1 VPTDFVFAF
10 EISAMVGTAQMRLCP
25 PYKLLMGPGLR
36 REDKQFRLIRPD
48 PCTKTMLALHNRGLQ
63 RVSIPAQDAYH
74 FSEFSQGV
82 PALPD
87 PSLPVNFPA
96 LGQPVDELALTEI
109 KGAVLAKLR
118 LAIGKDAGMATRHDW
133 YKAAALALR
142 DRIVHHWLTAEK
154 QSYDAGRKRV
164 YYLSLEFLIGRLF
177 TDALNNMGLLPVF
190 EAALGDLGVDLSD
203 LRKCEPDAALGNG
216 GLGRLAACFMESM
229 ATLAIPAIGYGIR
242 YDFGLFRQ
250 IVAQGWQQEYPDE
263 WLGFGNP
270 WEFQRPEVVY
280 HVHFGGGVERIT
292 DAQGRDRAI
301 WHPAETV
308 QAVAYDTPIVGWR
321 GRHVNALRL
330 WSARSPDPLKLDVFN
345 TGDYLG
351 ASAEEARAESIC
363 KFLYPNDES
372 PAGRELRLRQE
383 YFFVSASLQDLV
395 QRHLASD
402 GQLRSLASKAAV
414 QLNDTH
420 PSLAVTELMRILC
433 DLHNFRWDE
442 AWQITVATLSYT
454 NHTLLPEALETWPV
468 ELFERL
474 LPRHLDIIYRIN
486 VAHLALA
493 DARCPGD
500 VDFRASVSLIDEKSG
515 RRVRMG
521 QLAFVG
527 SHRINGV
534 SAMHSDLMK
543 ETVFHD
549 LNHLY
554 PARITNKTNGITFRR
569 WLMLANPKLTDLL
582 REACGEAVLD
592 DPSQLQR
599 LEARAS
605 DHAFQQQFRSV
616 KHRNKIALARLI
628 GERLNIK
635 VDPGALFDV
644 QIKRIHEYKRQLL
657 NILETVALYH
667 AIRDEPQRD
676 WVPRVKIFA
685 GKAAASYRYAKLI
698 IKLINDVA
706 EVVNND
712 PAIAGRLKVA
722 FLADYNVSLAEVIIP
737 AADLSEQIS
746 TAGMEASGTG
756 NMKLA
761 LNGALTIGTLDGAN
775 IEIRD
780 HVGAENIAIFGM
792 EAMDVVLR
800 RKQGLDATD
809 VIQRSPHLSRAV
821 NAIASGEF
829 SPDDPGR
836 FESIAHALRH
846 LDHYMVSADFA
857 AYFDAQRGIDARWL
871 VVPAWTRASI
881 LNVARMPW
889 FSSDRTIREY
899 AEDIWNVPVRGTSPL
914 ASQEPGAQR
923 EATR

>member
-1 VPTDFVFAF
+1 LQEKST
-10 EISAMVGTAQMRLCP
+10 
-25 PYKLLMGPGLR
+25 PG
-36 REDKQFRLIRPD
+36 
-48 PCTKTMLALHNRGLQ
+48 NY
-63 RVSIPAQDAYH
+63 PAA
-74 FSEFSQGV
+74 
-82 PALPD
+82 
-87 PSLPVNFPA
+87 
-96 LGQPVDELALTEI
+96 GQPIDELALTDV
-109 KGAVLAKLR
+109 KGAILAKLR
-118 LAIGKDAGMATRHDW
+118 LAIGKDAGMATRRDW

-142 DRIVHHWLTAEK
+142 DRIVHRWLTAEK
-154 QSYDAGRKRV
+154 ESYDAGAKRV

-177 TDALNNMGLLPVF
+177 TDALNNMGLLAVF
-190 EAALGDLGVDLSD
+190 EAALGDLGVDLQD

-229 ATLAIPAIGYGIR
+229 ATLAIPAVGYGIR

-250 IVAQGWQQEYPDE
+250 IISHGWQQEYPDE
-263 WLGFGNP
+263 WLGCGNP
-270 WEFQRPEVVY
+270 WEFQRPELVY
-280 HVHFGGGVERIT
+280 NVHFGGHVEHVDDR
-292 DAQGRDRAI
+292 GRDRAI
-301 WHPAETV
+301 WHPSETV
-308 QAVAYDTPIVGWR
+308 EAMAYDTPIVGWR
-321 GRHVNALRL
+321 GQHVNALRL
-330 WSARSPDPLKLDVFN
+330 WSAHAPDPLRLDVFN
-345 TGDYLG
+345 TGDYVS
-351 ASAEEARAESIC
+351 ASAEQARAGAIC

-372 PAGRELRLRQE
+372 AAGRELRLRQE

-395 QRHLASD
+395 KRHLTAD
-402 GQLRSLASKAAV
+402 GQLRSLAMKAAV

-420 PSLAVTELMRILC
+420 PSLAVTELMRILV

-442 AWQITVATLSYT
+442 AWKITVATLSYT

-474 LPRHLDIIYRIN
+474 LPRHLEIIYRIN
-486 VAHLALA
+486 VQHLALA
-493 DARCPGD
+493 DECCPGD
-500 VDFRASVSLIDEKSG
+500 IEFRASVSLIDEKSG

-549 LNHLY
+549 LHHLY
-554 PARITNKTNGITFRR
+554 PSRITNKTNGITFRR
-569 WLMLANPKLTDLL
+569 WLMLANPGLTGLL
-582 REACGEAVLD
+582 REVCGDAVLD
-592 DPSQLQR
+592 DFSLFER
-599 LEARAS
+599 LEAHAS
-605 DHAFQQQFRSV
+605 DNAFQQRFRDV
-616 KHRNKIALARLI
+616 KHHNKLALARLI
-628 GERLNIK
+628 GERGIN
-635 VDPGALFDV
+635 VDPSALFDV

-657 NILETVALYH
+657 NILEAIALYLE
-667 AIRDEPQRD
+667 IKDNPQRD
-676 WVPRVKIFA
+676 RVPRVKIFA

-706 EVVNND
+706 EVVNKD
-712 PAIAGRLKVA
+712 PVVAGRLKIA

-792 EAMDVVLR
+792 EAGDVMVR
-800 RKQGLDATD
+800 RKQGLDASD
-809 VIQRSPHLSRAV
+809 VIARSPRLARAITAV
-821 NAIASGEF
+821 ESGMF
-829 SPDDPGR
+829 SPGDAGR
-836 FESIAHALRH
+836 FASIGHALRY
-846 LDHYMVSADFA
+846 LDHYMVSADFDS
-857 AYFDAQRGIDARWL
+857 YYDAQRGIDARWQ
-871 VVPAWTRASI
+871 VAPAWTRASI

-899 AEDIWNVPVRGTSPL
+899 AEDIWTVPVKPTTPRALQEQGAKRG
-914 ASQEPGAQR
+914 GKR
-923 EATR
+923 

>member
-1 VPTDFVFAF
+1 VN
-10 EISAMVGTAQMRLCP
+10 L
-25 PYKLLMGPGLR
+25 
-36 REDKQFRLIRPD
+36 
-48 PCTKTMLALHNRGLQ
+48 
-63 RVSIPAQDAYH
+63 PA
-74 FSEFSQGV
+74 
-82 PALPD
+82 P
-87 PSLPVNFPA
+87 
-96 LGQPVDELALTEI
+96 GQPIDELALAEI
-109 KGAVLAKLR
+109 KSAILAKLR

-133 YKAAALALR
+133 YKAAALTLR
-142 DRIVHHWLTAEK
+142 DRIVHRWLTAEK

-164 YYLSLEFLIGRLF
+164 YYLSLEFLICRLF
-177 TDALNNMGLLPVF
+177 TDALNNMGLLALF
-190 EAALGDLGVDLSD
+190 DAALGDLGVGLSD

-229 ATLAIPAIGYGIR
+229 ATLRIPAIGYGIR

-250 IVAQGWQQEYPDE
+250 IINNGWQQEYPDE
-263 WLGFGNP
+263 WLSFGNP

-280 HVHFGGGVERIT
+280 HVHFGGGVEHIET
-292 DAQGRDRAI
+292 KARDRAI

-321 GRHVNALRL
+321 GHHVNALRL

-345 TGDYLG
+345 SGDYLG

-395 QRHLASD
+395 KRHLAAD
-402 GQLRSLASKAAV
+402 GQIRGLAAKVAV

-420 PSLAVTELMRILC
+420 PSLAVTELMRILV
-433 DLHNFRWDE
+433 DLHNIRWDD
-442 AWQITVATLSYT
+442 AWKITIATLSYT

-468 ELFERL
+468 ELFQRL
-474 LPRHLDIIYRIN
+474 LPRHLEIIYRIN
-486 VAHLALA
+486 VGHLALA
-493 DARCPGD
+493 EERCPGD

-554 PARITNKTNGITFRR
+554 PDRIVNKTNGITFRR
-569 WLMLANPKLTDLL
+569 WLMLANPRLTDLL

-592 DPSQLQR
+592 DPARLQL
-599 LEARAS
+599 LEKSAGDS
-605 DHAFQQQFRSV
+605 AFQERFRNV
-616 KHRNKIALARLI
+616 KHHNKVALARLI
-628 GERLNIK
+628 GEKNNIK
-635 VDPGALFDV
+635 VDPAALFDV

-657 NILETVALYH
+657 NIIETIALYH
-667 AIRDEPQRD
+667 AIKDNPQGN

-712 PAIAGRLKVA
+712 PVIAGRLKIA

-780 HVGAENIAIFGM
+780 HVGAENITIFGM
-792 EAMDVVLR
+792 EAMDVVVR
-800 RKQGLDATD
+800 HKQGLDATD
-809 VIQRSPHLSRAV
+809 VIRRSPGLSRAI
-821 NAIASGEF
+821 NAIGSGEF
-829 SPDDPGR
+829 SPGDASR

-846 LDHYMVSADFA
+846 LDHYMVSADFDS
-857 AYFDAQRGIDARWL
+857 YFDAQRGIDTRWQTQA
-871 VVPAWTRASI
+871 AWTRASI
-881 LNVARMPW
+881 LNVARMAW
-889 FSSDRTIREY
+889 FSSDRTIAEY
-899 AEDIWNVPVRGTSPL
+899 AEDIWNVPVNGH
-914 ASQEPGAQR
+914 AQIEQIR
-923 EATR
+923 AER

>member
-1 VPTDFVFAF
+1 VHLSEP
-10 EISAMVGTAQMRLCP
+10 
-25 PYKLLMGPGLR
+25 
-36 REDKQFRLIRPD
+36 
-48 PCTKTMLALHNRGLQ
+48 
-63 RVSIPAQDAYH
+63 SIPV
-74 FSEFSQGV
+74 FS
-82 PALPD
+82 APD
-87 PSLPVNFPA
+87 
-96 LGQPVDELALTEI
+96 QPIDELALAEI
-109 KGAVLAKLR
+109 KSAILAKLR

-142 DRIVHHWLTAEK
+142 DRIVHRWLTAEK
-154 QSYDAGRKRV
+154 LSYDAGRKRV

-177 TDALNNMGLLPVF
+177 TDALNNMGLLALF
-190 EAALGDLGVDLSD
+190 DAALGDLGVSLSD

-229 ATLAIPAIGYGIR
+229 ATLRIPAIGYGIR
-242 YDFGLFRQ
+242 YDYGLFRQ
-250 IVAQGWQQEYPDE
+250 IINNGWQQEYPDE
-263 WLGFGNP
+263 WLSFGNP

-280 HVHFGGGVERIT
+280 HIHFGGSVEHV
-292 DAQGRDRAI
+292 DDKGRDRAT
-301 WHPAETV
+301 WRPAETV

-321 GRHVNALRL
+321 GQNVNALRL
-330 WSARSPDPLKLDVFN
+330 WSARSPDPLRLDVFN
-345 TGDYLG
+345 TGDYTG
-351 ASAEEARAESIC
+351 AVAEETRAESIC

-395 QRHLASD
+395 KRHLAAD
-402 GQLRSLASKAAV
+402 GQLRNLPQKVAV

-420 PSLAVTELMRILC
+420 PSLAVTELMRILV

-442 AWQITVATLSYT
+442 AWKITVATLSYT
-454 NHTLLPEALETWPV
+454 NHTLLPEALETWPI

-474 LPRHLDIIYRIN
+474 LPRNIEIIYRIN
-486 VAHLALA
+486 VSHLAKA
-493 DARCPGD
+493 EERCPGD
-500 VDFRASVSLIDEKSG
+500 VDFRASVSLIDERSG

-554 PARITNKTNGITFRR
+554 PGRITNKTNGITFRR
-569 WLMLANPKLTDLL
+569 WLMLANPKLTGLL

-592 DPSQLQR
+592 DPAQLHH
-599 LEARAS
+599 LEARAGDS
-605 DHAFQQQFRSV
+605 AFQEQFRNV
-616 KHRNKIALARLI
+616 KLHNKVALARVI
-628 GERLNIK
+628 GEKINIK
-635 VDPGALFDV
+635 VDPSALFDV

-657 NILETVALYH
+657 NILEAIALYH
-667 AIRDEPQRD
+667 AIKDNPQGN

-706 EVVNND
+706 EIVNKD
-712 PAIAGRLKVA
+712 PVIAGRLSIA
-722 FLADYNVSLAEVIIP
+722 FLPDYNVSLAEVIIP

-792 EAMDVVLR
+792 EAMDVVVR

-809 VIQRSPHLSRAV
+809 VIRASPALARAIG
-821 NAIASGEF
+821 AIESGEF
-829 SPDDPGR
+829 SPDDTSR

-846 LDHYMVSADFA
+846 LDHYMVSADFDS
-857 AYFDAQRGIDARWL
+857 YYGAQRGIDTRWL
-871 VVPAWTRASI
+871 AQAAWARASI
-881 LNVARMPW
+881 LNVARMAW
-889 FSSDRTIREY
+889 FSSDRTIAEY
-899 AEDIWNVPVRGTSPL
+899 ADDIWNVPINGHAEIEKLRAEG
-914 ASQEPGAQR
+914 
-923 EATR
+923 